1 MRLRSF
7 QLFDTS
13 GSTLV
18 AFESD
23 GRFCEPI
30 VATLWL
36 HRLPLLL
43 RSLVQPLSVG
53 DDELLVA
60 LSGEVGFRW
69 QFEAELPS
77 LQFRIGRGVAQG
89 SVRLEVPDGQ
99 QGWRQVA
106 LGAEAVDDRLARRLA
121 LEQAGAVAA
130 LWFGAGPAIADLS
143 AVSADGE
150 RPDWLEVVDTRRST
164 SQGAATAPPN
174 TALAALV
181 EELRQTRLSDALAA
195 AESRL
200 MMVSLA
206 FSVEDDGMVQLHADL
221 ERASKAVASLGPIR
235 RLSDEEEELLASS
248 APPPAPARPPL
259 GEALKV
265 WWQAESRAWVP
276 VLVGKLLALALFAGA
291 AAGSRTMGKM
301 LPLNVLLL
309 AWAAWGANRLFDRR
323 ATGRPLMT
331 PLFIRQADPVGDAR
345 AALVEE
351 LGCDSVEELDERNR
365 QREIAEERRERAE
378 LSLTSMGGAVGTS
391 AAPSEGLSPER
402 IRQARARLVVSG
414 RTAATIEHELRSM
427 GFEPEALLQLEGT
440 AALTDALAPL
450 REAGRTLGL
459 WTESAPAPELLSP
472 WTAVLRQTLG
482 REVIEVASGP
492 AGAAPLFRDSAG
504 PVVLT
509 PGEAT
514 RALALLRIVMVR
526 AAVSRRKEGALAV
539 MVTAGMLAGAEAAER
554 RQWRKVLAELSP
566 SLQVIC
572 LEAVG

>member
-1 MRLRSF
+1 
-7 QLFDTS
+7 
-13 GSTLV
+13 V
-18 AFESD
+18 A
-23 GRFCEPI
+23 
-30 VATLWL
+30 
-36 HRLPLLL
+36 
-43 RSLVQPLSVG
+43 
-53 DDELLVA
+53 DDDLLVA

-69 QFEAELPS
+69 QLEAELPS

-121 LEQAGAVAA
+121 LEQAGAVAS
-130 LWFGAGPAIADLS
+130 LWFGARPAIADIS

-235 RLSDEEEELLASS
+235 RLSDEEEELLASTS
-248 APPPAPARPPL
+248 APQPARPPL

-291 AAGSRTMGKM
+291 ASGSRTMGKM
-301 LPLNVLLL
+301 LPLNVGLL

-331 PLFIRQADPVGDAR
+331 PLFIRQGDPVGDAR
-345 AALVEE
+345 AALVDE

-378 LSLTSMGGAVGTS
+378 LSLTSMGGAVGT
-391 AAPSEGLSPER
+391 AATPSEGLSR
-402 IRQARARLVVSG
+402 RFWV
-414 RTAATIEHELRSM
+414 RS
-427 GFEPEALLQLEGT
+427 PN
-440 AALTDALAPL
+440 
-450 REAGRTLGL
+450 
-459 WTESAPAPELLSP
+459 
-472 WTAVLRQTLG
+472 
-482 REVIEVASGP
+482 
-492 AGAAPLFRDSAG
+492 
-504 PVVLT
+504 
-509 PGEAT
+509 
-514 RALALLRIVMVR
+514 
-526 AAVSRRKEGALAV
+526 
-539 MVTAGMLAGAEAAER
+539 
-554 RQWRKVLAELSP
+554 
-566 SLQVIC
+566 
-572 LEAVG
+572 

>member
-69 QFEAELPS
+69 QLEAELPS
-77 LQFRIGRGVAQG
+77 LQFRISRSVAQS

-106 LGAEAVDDRLARRLA
+106 LGADAVDDRLARRLA

-130 LWFGAGPAIADLS
+130 LWFGSRPAIADRA
-143 AVSADGE
+143 AVAADGD

-164 SQGAATAPPN
+164 SQGATAAPPS
-174 TALAALV
+174 AGLADLV

-200 MMVSLA
+200 MMGSLA

-221 ERASKAVASLGPIR
+221 ERASKAAASLGPIR
-235 RLSDEEEELLASS
+235 RLSDEEEELLVSTPPPQP
-248 APPPAPARPPL
+248 APPPLR
-259 GEALKV
+259 EALTV

-291 AAGSRTMGKM
+291 ASGSRTMGKM
-301 LPLNVLLL
+301 LPLNALLL

-331 PLFIRQADPVGDAR
+331 PLFIRQSDPVGDAR
-345 AALVEE
+345 GALVEE
-351 LGCDSVEELDERNR
+351 LGCDSIDALEELNR
-365 QREIAEERRERAE
+365 SRQIAEERRERAE
-378 LSLTSMGGAVGTS
+378 LALTSMGGAVGTA

-414 RTAATIEHELRSM
+414 RTASTIEQELRSM
-427 GFEPEALLQLEGT
+427 GFEPEALLQVEGA

-459 WTESAPAPELLSP
+459 WTESAPAPELLAP

-482 REVIEVASGP
+482 REVIAVASGP

-504 PVVLT
+504 PVALT

-539 MVTAGMLAGAEAAER
+539 MVTTGMLAGAEAAER